1 MAHYSLLDI
10 GHIHLEFK
18 YRVPYVC
25 TILFEPK
32 ELRVEVNEE
41 EEGYPYCE
49 FAGYQTTAQVA
60 IERLQHH
67 GYNEAF
73 FTTVL
78 SPHLE
83 DFEDFYLDTLIGD
96 APNEVPLE
104 EASVHARF
112 LETLD
117 LSPLIPAGSGDFTAY
132 IEFLRLILDGRRRRG
147 LERKFAKIGASP
159 NVLQNA
165 LRGTSFER
173 TSQTRGSIKL
183 YLDDLWGPVFK
194 LSWYLP
200 TAVTRAAS
208 ILCGICDDYGDFYD
222 ILVVWLLLK
231 ATAPK
236 ASVILDFGDL
246 LDGSEYHE
254 EAATFLNRVKE
265 ETATKA
271 LAFQHAFSL
280 LMTKDAKLNVMH
292 RRYQVS
298 ALLADLSKEEDPQ
311 RKGHLLED
319 ICCQIF
325 TLGSG
330 LIIDSTR
337 LNNKDEELDIVLRN
351 NIPRPFFINLRSPII
366 LVECKN
372 WSRSVSASVL
382 RDFESKMRNHSNLCR
397 IGIFV
402 ALNGFASTDKEVLKR
417 LGRDDSVLVLVTN
430 DDLREL
436 VEGTN
441 TLEDWLECLIA
452 RSLR

>member
-1 MAHYSLLDI
+1 MGHYSLLDI
-10 GHIHLEFK
+10 GRIHLEFK
-18 YRVPYVC
+18 YKVPYVC

-32 ELRVEVNEE
+32 EPRVEVHE
-41 EEGYPYCE
+41 EEGFPYCE
-49 FAGYQTTAQVA
+49 FAGYQTTAQAA

-73 FTTVL
+73 FSTVL
-78 SPHLE
+78 APHLE
-83 DFEDFYLDTLIGD
+83 GFEDFYLDTLMEN
-96 APNEVPLE
+96 APSEVSMK

-117 LSPLIPAGSGDFTAY
+117 MSPLIPAGSAAFTAY
-132 IEFLRLILDGRRRRG
+132 IEFLRAILDGRHRRG
-147 LERKFAKIGASP
+147 LERKIAKIGASP

-173 TSQTRGSIKL
+173 TSPTRGHIEL
-183 YLDDLWGPVFK
+183 YLDDLWGLVFT

-208 ILCGICDDYGDFYD
+208 ILCEICEDYGDFYEL
-222 ILVVWLLLK
+222 LVVWLLLK
-231 ATAPK
+231 TTAPK

-246 LDGSEYHE
+246 LEGREYYE
-254 EAATFLNRVKE
+254 EAATFLNRVKGQA
-265 ETATKA
+265 ATKA

-280 LMTKDAKLNVMH
+280 LLTKDAELDLMH
-292 RRYQVS
+292 RRCQVS

-325 TLGSG
+325 TLSSG
-330 LIIDSTR
+330 LTIESTR

-351 NIPRPFFINLRSPII
+351 NITRSFFISLRSPII

-372 WSRSVSASVL
+372 WSRPVSASVL
-382 RDFESKMRNHSNLCR
+382 RDFESKVRNHSNLCR

-402 ALNGFASTDKEVLKR
+402 ALNGFSSTDKEVLRR
-417 LGRDDSVLVLVTN
+417 LGRDDVVLVLVTG

-436 VEGTN
+436 VEGAN
-441 TLEDWLECLIA
+441 TLEDWLESLIA

>member
-1 MAHYSLLDI
+1 MGHYSLLDI
-10 GHIHLEFK
+10 GRIHLEFK
-18 YRVPYVC
+18 YRMPYVC
-25 TILFEPK
+25 TILFEPQ
-32 ELRVEVNEE
+32 ELRAEVHE

-49 FAGYQTTAQVA
+49 FAGYQTTVQAA

-73 FTTVL
+73 FSTVL
-78 SPHLE
+78 APHLE
-83 DFEDFYLDTLIGD
+83 GFEDFYLNTLIED
-96 APNEVPLE
+96 APSEVSMK

-112 LETLD
+112 LENLD
-117 LSPLIPAGSGDFTAY
+117 MSPLIPAGSATFTAY
-132 IEFLRLILDGRRRRG
+132 IEFLRAILDGRRRRG
-147 LERKFAKIGASP
+147 LERKLAKLGAPP

-165 LRGTSFER
+165 LHITSFEQ
-173 TSQTRGSIKL
+173 TSVTPAYIEL
-183 YLDDLWGPVFK
+183 DLDDLWAPIFK

-200 TAVTRAAS
+200 TAVTRVAS
-208 ILCGICDDYGDFYD
+208 ILCEICDDYGDFYE
-222 ILVVWLLLK
+222 LFVAWLLLK

-246 LDGSEYHE
+246 LEGPKYHE
-254 EAATFLNRVKE
+254 EAATFLNHVKKQA
-265 ETATKA
+265 ATKA

-280 LMTKDAKLNVMH
+280 LLAKDAELDVMH

-325 TLGSG
+325 TLSSG
-330 LIIDSTR
+330 LSIESTR

-351 NIPRPFFINLRSPII
+351 NITRSFFISLRSPII

-372 WSRSVSASVL
+372 WSSSVSASVL
-382 RDFESKMRNHSNLCR
+382 RDFESKVRNHSNLCR

-402 ALNGFASTDKEVLKR
+402 ALNGFASTDKEVLRR
-417 LGRDDSVLVLVTN
+417 LGRDNIVLVLVTGDN
-430 DDLREL
+430 LREL

-441 TLEDWLECLIA
+441 TLEDWLERLIA